1 MTDRSILLTE
11 AEAADRLRLCTRTL
25 RKERQA
31 GRLRYVLIGR
41 AVRYTVEDLE
51 SYVEQLRQVQPA
63 CPPVQPTRRISVSRR
78 PGDRVIVPFTER
90 NRGR

>member
-1 MTDRSILLTE
+1 MTES
-11 AEAADRLRLCTRTL
+11 EAADRLSLCTRTL

-41 AVRYTVEDLE
+41 AVRYSVADLE

-63 CPPVQPTRRISVSRR
+63 CPPADPTRRTSVQR
-78 PGDRVIVPFTER
+78 PAGGGVVVPFTER
-90 NRGR
+90 NARR